1 MLWNTPN
8 SGEPTIAA
16 RARCLITM
24 IINIAAVAD
33 PAAIG
38 IDLNKNS
45 AARPLELPISAKTAR
60 LRCLR
65 SIGHELGLIPLRHP
79 SSKDV
84 YSCLRPGTVSPRRR
98 RRHHRTADSADP
110 VINDCRVRLDVLV
123 AGKVERLAHCLNVAF
138 RKKRKNV
145 ALEACHFHDRVLS
158 GVPPFNC

>member
-8 SGEPTIAA
+8 RGEPIIAA

-45 AARPLELPISAKTAR
+45 ASRPLKLPITAKTTH

-65 SIGHELGLIPLRHP
+65 SITSLPFLQTGWPPISVGPLR
-79 SSKDV
+79 
-84 YSCLRPGTVSPRRR
+84 R
-98 RRHHRTADSADP
+98 
-110 VINDCRVRLDVLV
+110 
-123 AGKVERLAHCLNVAF
+123 
-138 RKKRKNV
+138 
-145 ALEACHFHDRVLS
+145 
-158 GVPPFNC
+158 